1 MSALHHEKLDGSG
14 YPWGVGAD
22 ELEPAARILA
32 VADIYEALTADR
44 PYRAGMTPA
53 AALAILRKDAGP
65 RLWPDAVDA
74 LSRLA

>member
-1 MSALHHEKLDGSG
+1 
-14 YPWGVGAD
+14 
-22 ELEPAARILA
+22 
-32 VADIYEALTADR
+32 
-44 PYRAGMTPA
+44 MTPD